1 MKNFTRSSYASGS
14 TKRAV
19 EALIKRG
26 WFPGARTADLKPIKR
41 NRRYSRLEAA
51 SHAE

>member
-1 MKNFTRSSYASGS
+1 MKSFTRAIYASGS

-26 WFPGARTADLKPIKR
+26 WFPGCRTSDLKPIKH
-41 NRRYSRLEAA
+41 RRRTTRLEAG
-51 SHAE
+51 SHAQ

>member
-1 MKNFTRSSYASGS
+1 VKNFTRKKYASGS

-26 WFPGARTADLKPIKR
+26 WFPGCRTADLKPTKR
-41 NRRYSRLEAA
+41 RRTSRMEAGC
-51 SHAE
+51 HAQ